1 VLQAKRKSKLQ
12 NTPNLYGLDSNL
24 DDCSLVVIPVPWE
37 VTTSYGAGTSMGPA
51 AVLKA
56 SPQLD
61 LYTYDQSES
70 INKNSIFLLK
80 GLSNLKSKNDLN
92 KTKAQKV
99 ITHLHAHPNLTD
111 DLKKTL
117 QEVNIEC
124 DEMVNIV
131 YKKSTELI
139 ANDKKVAV
147 LGGDHSSPLG
157 LIKALSEKHKNYDVL
172 HIDAHLDLRNS
183 YQGFKHSHASIMF
196 NVLNLNNPPKNLVS
210 VGIRD
215 YCREEMDLVK
225 NNESLT
231 TFTDENIQTHLL
243 GGSSWQNK
251 VHEIIGNLKNP
262 TYISFDIDGLDPKY
276 CPNTGTPVPGG
287 LTFNQAK
294 YLIEQIANKT
304 NVIGFDLCE
313 VSPDQSPSNE
323 WDGNVGARILF
334 LLYKSIFKN

>member
-1 VLQAKRKSKLQ
+1 MQSK
-12 NTPNLYGLDSNL
+12 PGLYGLDSNL
-24 DDCSLVVIPVPWE
+24 DDCSLAIIPVPWE
-37 VTTSYGAGTSMGPA
+37 ATTSYGAGTSMGPSA
-51 AVLKA
+51 ILKA

-61 LYTYDQSES
+61 LYTYDQNES
-70 INKNSIFLLK
+70 VNKNSIFLLDDF
-80 GLSNLKSKNDLN
+80 SNLKSTNDSN
-92 KTKAQKV
+92 KTKAQKI
-99 ITHLHAHPNLTD
+99 ITHLDTHPNLND
-111 DLKKTL
+111 ELKKIL
-117 QEVNIEC
+117 QEVNSAC

-131 YKKSTELI
+131 YKKSMELLEK
-139 ANDKKVAV
+139 NKKVAV

-157 LIKALSEKHKNYDVL
+157 LIKALSEKHKAYDVL

-196 NVLNLNNPPKNLVS
+196 NVLNLDNPPENLVS

-215 YCREEMDLVK
+215 FCQEEMDLV
-225 NNESLT
+225 NSTESLS
-231 TFTDENIQTHLL
+231 TFTDENIQNHLF

-251 VHEIIGNLKNP
+251 VNEIIGKLKNP

-294 YLIEQIANKT
+294 HLVEQTSNKT
-304 NVIGFDLCE
+304 NIIGFDLCE

-334 LLYKSIFKN
+334 LLYKSIFK